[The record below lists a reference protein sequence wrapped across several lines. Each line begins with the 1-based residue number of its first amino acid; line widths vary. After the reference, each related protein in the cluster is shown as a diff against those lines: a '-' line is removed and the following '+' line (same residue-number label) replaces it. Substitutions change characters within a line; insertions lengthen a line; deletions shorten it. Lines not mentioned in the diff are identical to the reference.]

1 VHQRFLE
8 SNGYAFKL
16 LKQKK
21 NKNSVKCLYC
31 SLLFWSNGGGR
42 MNLPNLLIPLM
53 VIIPITCALFLNLLH
68 ERTRTVKIISIVVAF
83 ALPIIPLFANYGTQ
97 YFGGYAPLIQSPI
110 SADLPTL
117 ITGTALYVF
126 HPAITYVYGSAQKLM
141 IFILGIVGLFAIFI
155 SLYEVK
161 KPSGVY
167 IYLMLMGIASIT
179 AMLLS
184 DDIFN
189 LYVFFE
195 IAALA
200 QVGIVLVSKIKNNYE
215 TALKY
220 MILGGIASP
229 ILLLGIALLL
239 GVTGNVNITDIVYSI
254 RNGLINPQ
262 SPVLLMACGLIIFGW
277 LYGTGLPPFHVIKSA
292 MYSKALPTGAALL
305 QAFSVF
311 SLVAFGIIIIRI
323 FSYIPFTQVFLLAI
337 SLIAMVLGIT
347 MAITQTDFKRLLAF
361 LAVGELGYIGVG
373 LGLGTVFGVTAGLFQ
388 AVNESIITA
397 LLFIGF
403 GTIMYKTKE
412 TDMHKLGGMLVATP
426 KSALLML
433 LAGIALAGVP
443 PFNAFQSKLM
453 LVQASLNSGLPE
465 IAIIMVLMSIVT
477 FMTFMRAFHTIYLRP
492 KPVDLEIKNE
502 KIPKITLVAMV
513 IFLVICLVLGL
524 YPQLATNFL
533 QGLAMSIT

>member
-1 VHQRFLE
+1 
-8 SNGYAFKL
+8 
-16 LKQKK
+16 
-21 NKNSVKCLYC
+21 
-31 SLLFWSNGGGR
+31 

-68 ERTRTVKIISIVVAF
+68 ERTRTVKAISIVVAL
-83 ALPIIPLFANYGTQ
+83 ALPIIPLFANYGIQ
-97 YFGGYAPLIQSPI
+97 YLGGYPPLVQNPTI
-110 SADLPTL
+110 SAGLPAL
-117 ITGTALYVF
+117 ITGTALNIF

-167 IYLMLMGIASIT
+167 IYLMLMGTASII

-200 QVGIVLVSKIKNNYE
+200 QVGIVLVSKVNNNYE

-220 MILGGIASP
+220 MILGSIASP

-254 RNGLINPQ
+254 RNGLVNPQ
-262 SPVLLMACGLIIFGW
+262 SPVLLMACSLIIFGW
-277 LYGTGLPPFHVIKSA
+277 LYGTGLPPFHTIKSA

-311 SLVAFGIIIIRI
+311 SLVALGVIIIRI
-323 FSYIPFTQVFLLAI
+323 FSYIPFTHVFILGI

-347 MAITQTDFKRLLAF
+347 MAITQTDFKRLIAF

-373 LGLGTVFGVTAGLFQ
+373 LGLGTVFGITTGLFQ

-397 LLFIGF
+397 FLFIGF

-412 TDMHKLGGMLVATP
+412 TDMQNLGGMLVATP
-426 KSALLML
+426 KSALLVL

-465 IAIIMVLMSIVT
+465 IAIIMILMSIVT

-492 KPVDLEIKNE
+492 KPADLEIKNE

-513 IFLVICLVLGL
+513 AFLAICLVLGL

-533 QGLAMSIT
+533 QGLAISIA